1 MFTISIYFKPMLSIL
16 PYNTRKKGKKTRLPH
31 PAHRSFHPI
40 SFVLWLILCFIGLH
54 SIHLYSYKCTFRRLK
69 PFRHFYHRLLWIH
82 PGKRARSTENLT
94 HVWKLSAQLS
104 PLYFKAQFS
113 LFFSNTFQILV
124 NCVIMVK
131 ILGRK
136 AALRN
141 IHGYCT
147 GGKVVWNRKKIGWRI
162 LSCSRST
169 RAAFRILTE
178 TVSAIFP
185 AF

>member
-1 MFTISIYFKPMLSIL
+1 MFTVSIYFKPTLSIL
-16 PYNTRKKGKKTRLPH
+16 PYNTRKKGKKRLPH

-69 PFRHFYHRLLWIH
+69 LFRHFTTGFSEFTPANEHRSI
-82 PGKRARSTENLT
+82 ENLT
-94 HVWKLSAQLS
+94 HVWKLSAQIS

-147 GGKVVWNRKKIGWRI
+147 GGKVVWNRKKIG
-162 LSCSRST
+162 
-169 RAAFRILTE
+169 
-178 TVSAIFP
+178 
-185 AF
+185 